1 MNYKIIGDDLPILE
15 ISVQSGEKI
24 IAEAGPMVYKSANIE
39 MKAHAKGGFWKSVR
53 RTLAHESL
61 FLTEFATT
69 NGTGTIGFASEAL
82 GRIRAVKLD
91 PGQEIILQKDAFIA
105 SEATVD
111 LDWKWARL
119 KTGLF
124 GGEGFILKKITGP
137 GTVFIGA
144 FGDFRDFNLAIGE
157 KLDVDTGCLVA
168 FDKSIKY
175 DVHLVK
181 GIKTILFGGEGLFL
195 ANMEGPGRVIIQS
208 MNRYEVARY
217 LIQAIGYP
225 ATKAGAAGFLLGTA
239 FRIGARR

>member
-1 MNYKIIGDDLPILE
+1 MEYKIIGDDLPILE
-15 ISVQSGEKI
+15 IRIQPREKI
-24 IAEAGPMVYKSANIE
+24 IAEAGPMIYKSENVE
-39 MKAHAKGGFWKSVR
+39 MKAHAKGGFWKSIR

-61 FLTEFATT
+61 FLTEFVTT
-69 NGTGTIGFASEAL
+69 NGTGTIGFASESL
-82 GRIRAVKLD
+82 GRIRAIKLE

-105 SEATVD
+105 SEVTVD

-124 GGEGFILKKITGP
+124 GGEGFILEKITGP

-144 FGDFRDFNLAIGE
+144 FGDFIDFNLDSGE
-157 KLDVDTGCLVA
+157 RIDVDTGCLVA
-168 FDKSIKY
+168 FDKSVKY

-195 ANMEGPGRVIIQS
+195 ASLEGPGRVIVQS

-217 LIQAIGYP
+217 LIQAVGYP
-225 ATKAGAAGFLLGTA
+225 ATKAGATGFLLGTA
-239 FRIGARR
+239 FKAARRR